1 MPLRHLVLLNFTPE
15 TTIDDVTDITEALR
29 TLPALIPE
37 LVAYHVGPNLGIAD
51 GTWDYGIAAD
61 FADQDDWATYRD
73 HPDHV
78 RIIHDLIAPHVRERA
93 AVQYDLAFATGPTIR
108 DES

>member
-15 TTIDDVTDITEALR
+15 TTIDDVTDITDALR
-29 TLPALIPE
+29 TLPGLIPE
-37 LVAYHVGPNLGIAD
+37 LADYHVGPNLQIAD

-61 FADQDDWATYRD
+61 FATTEDWATYRD

-78 RIIHDLIAPHVRERA
+78 RIIHELIAPKVRERA
-93 AVQYDLAFATGPTIR
+93 AVQYDLAFTTGPAFR